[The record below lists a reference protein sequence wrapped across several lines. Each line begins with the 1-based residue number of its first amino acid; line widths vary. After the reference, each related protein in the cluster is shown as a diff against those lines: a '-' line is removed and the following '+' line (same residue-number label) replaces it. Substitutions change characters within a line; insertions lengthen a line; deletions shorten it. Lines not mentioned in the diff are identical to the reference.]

1 MQTFAAG
8 DLRRL
13 GEALLKRVGV
23 PPADAA
29 LVADHLV
36 EANLLG
42 HDTHGVLRLPQY
54 VEMVRSGQVHP
65 GAPLQVEAESPSTA
79 QVSGGWDFGPVTA
92 TRAMGIAIGKA
103 REAAVGVVTV
113 RQCNHVGRLGR
124 FSALA
129 ARERMIGL
137 LAANGHGGDLAVAPF
152 GGLERRLGTNPLSI
166 AVPTGRPWPVVLDM
180 TTSALSGG
188 QLRLLRNLGQ
198 AAPPDTLVDAQG
210 RATMDVEAYY
220 GPPAGAI
227 LPLGFPLSGH
237 KGYGLGVMVDVLAG
251 ALSGAGCSGPRP
263 ARIGNALFAV
273 VLRVE
278 AFVPWE
284 EYQTQAEGLLGRL
297 ESCPPSPGFDR
308 VELPGGRAFARQQQ
322 RRDQGVPVDAAAWR
336 QISALA
342 GELGVDLPSGRS

>member
-1 MQTFAAG
+1 MPTFRADA
-8 DLRRL
+8 LRRL
-13 GEALLKRVGV
+13 GQALFERVGV

-54 VEMVRSGQVHP
+54 VEMVRGGQVHP
-65 GAPLQVEAESPSTA
+65 GAPLRTEAETPSTA
-79 QVSGGWDFGPVTA
+79 QLCGGWDFGPVTA
-92 TRAMGIAIGKA
+92 TRAMEVAIRKA
-103 REAAVGVVTV
+103 RASALSVVTV
-113 RQCNHVGRLGR
+113 RDCNHVARLGR

-129 ARERMIGL
+129 AQERMVAL
-137 LAANGHGGDLAVAPF
+137 MAANGHGGDLAVAPY
-152 GGLERRLGTNPLSI
+152 GGTERRLGTNPLSV
-166 AVPTGRPWPVVLDM
+166 AVPTGRPWPVVVDM

-198 AAPPDTLVDAQG
+198 PAPPDTLIDAQG
-210 RATMDVEAYY
+210 QPTTDVAAYY

-237 KGYGLGVMVDVLAG
+237 KGYALGVMVDVLAG
-251 ALSGAGCSGPRP
+251 GLSRAGCSGAGP
-263 ARIGNALFAV
+263 APTGNALFIA

-278 AFVPWE
+278 AFLPWE
-284 EYQTQAEGLLGRL
+284 EYQEQAEGLLQRL
-297 ESCPPSPGFDR
+297 ESCPPAAGFAQ
-308 VELPGGRAFARQQQ
+308 VSLPGGLEQARQQQ
-322 RRDQGVPVDAAAWR
+322 RLQEGVPVDEAAWR

-342 GELGVDLPSGRS
+342 AELNVDLPSSGS